1 MTLLA
6 IHAILCGS
14 RRYLALVPSP
24 VCPDSCRWPGKL
36 PREVVAAC
44 LIGEFGAQAGRSLP
58 GPGRHSPGMRGGHL
72 TANRAPGHSLA
83 SVWGHRRACGAACA
97 GMAVEKAPLR
107 LY

>member
-14 RRYLALVPSP
+14 RRYLSLAPSP

-36 PREVVAAC
+36 PREEVAAC
-44 LIGEFGAQAGRSLP
+44 LIGEIGAQAGRSLP

-72 TANRAPGHSLA
+72 TAIRTPGQSLA
-83 SVWGHRRACGAACA
+83 SVWGHRHARKAASA
-97 GMAVEKAPLR
+97 GKAEEKAPLR
-107 LY
+107 